1 MDLSKEQKFGAI
13 SALIFL
19 VLFTGLLMIFGFS
32 AQFPPPE
39 EEGILINFGTDE
51 LGMGT
56 IEPRPTSQPIESVS
70 TPIETSTPEPTT
82 PTENTEEVV
91 TQDFEEAAALEEKKR
106 KEKEKQEEVEKQK
119 REEAE
124 RIQQEEI
131 EKQKREEEERLKRE
145 QKQKEINDRVKGA
158 FGGNNATGDNTGEG
172 ETEGNGNQGDPNGDI
187 NSGNRTGGPGGGNGV
202 KAFVLG
208 RSSRSLPPP
217 PKIHNTDGKVVV
229 EVTVDQN
236 GNVVSARPG
245 VKGSTISD
253 ASLLKVAK
261 EAAMKA
267 KFNVK
272 KEAPALQKGTITYF
286 FGFE

>member
-1 MDLSKEQKFGAI
+1 MNLSKEQKFGAI

-19 VLFTGLLMIFGFS
+19 VVFTGMLMIFGFS

-56 IEPRPTSQPIESVS
+56 IEPKPTSQPIESIP
-70 TPIETSTPEPTT
+70 TPVETSTPEPTT
-82 PTENTEEVV
+82 PTENTEEVT
-91 TQDFEEAAALEEKKR
+91 TQDFEEAAALKEKKR
-106 KEKEKQEEVEKQK
+106 KEKEQQNELKKKK
-119 REEAE
+119 REEKE
-124 RIQQEEI
+124 RIRQQEVERQ
-131 EKQKREEEERLKRE
+131 KQEEERLKRE
-145 QKQKEINDRVKGA
+145 QQQKEINDRVKGA
-158 FGGNNATGDNTGEG
+158 FGGNNPTGDNSGEG
-172 ETEGNGNQGDPNGDI
+172 ETVGNGNQGNPDGDI
-187 NSGNRTGGPGGGNGV
+187 NSGNRTGGTGGGNGTS
-202 KAFVLG
+202 FTLNG

-217 PKIHNTDGKVVV
+217 PKIHTTDGKVVV

-272 KEAPALQKGTITYF
+272 KDAPALQKGTITYF